1 MMTALNQQWNE
12 LTTSVKK
19 KGKGKRSAP
28 QTPLVNN
35 NMNAAD
41 AIKFSAKALN
51 DMENLL
57 TKLHEMMKSQKE
69 FRELESWVSTSVG
82 AVKTGN
88 TITPEKDSTYVK
100 EGPLSKIKTQMVH
113 FFDEYLTQ
121 QADVS
126 SLKQELSRLQQERQ
140 DIDAKCHTI
149 EQSHSKLNT
158 DMISKDEEVRS
169 LHELMTGRGQE
180 IDKLKEEN
188 DMLLQRQKQSM
199 EAISNLKQ
207 QVSDA
212 ASMSQENRDLRQT
225 IKRLEQEM
233 IDREGTIQ
241 HEQDAKEKLSERF
254 QEEMLSKDEEI
265 KRMKICIENKSKEI
279 EKIEEQKSKL
289 LSRISKEAGAKLTDN
304 NSTICDL
311 SDPNR
316 PTKLAE
322 MFSELYDNEWTEAF
336 EEVLGSQYC
345 TKEMNEKETIGFLLH
360 ILSVTNDYCRKHV
373 VLQWKEIL
381 DAVCQLS
388 TDESQIPTVLIK
400 DLRNVRKMTA
410 AISAE
415 GVAKRFFESG
425 LSSINHMP
433 EEVGGNLELYTR
445 KCVEVCWLMST
456 QNPPLSLYKD
466 VKAQDTF
473 QVDLF
478 QFYTCGGTAVDYL
491 VWPALLCEENG
502 NLLRKGVCQ
511 GMKIKYYF
519 EIRQHNSQN
528 TTRMSENKQEAD
540 IHDPPV
546 KVAGQT
552 DDRAGDDQV
561 DPSNTISSGMTS
573 GQSREQY
580 EDEIQRQRT
589 LIEQQKTKQRELEE
603 NIISLNK
610 DNEQLM
616 IRMSKMAG
624 DKLTRNNP
632 GIEDLSDPNRPNL
645 LAQKFGELYDNE
657 WSHAL
662 DSLNPNDDGNDK
674 KYIYILAE
682 ILEFCYSECES
693 VADQQLLQLEKDCFY
708 LNPQNKVKQKPS
720 DDDLESAKRHLLD
733 AQYSASIFTKTAVI
747 DKVTLG
753 LNRHTKVRDGVQ
765 RVPREFREKCIEIC
779 WSMVTHAPRMVF
791 KWPDS
796 SKGGKIDHNYF
807 QPYTKTGH
815 DVDFVVWPAM
825 LSCKDGSLLR
835 RGTVQPVEVNK

>member
-1 MMTALNQQWNE
+1 MTEKWKTMADQSCPKYIYTVKTLKENLTHASIWDSSLGAFEGICKCIEQHLTSNKELDIQPFFKSLDWHWKKVSSSKEYDQTKTRLCNPTYLSKYRDKQLVDLKEVGCVKTNETPSVSPGDSNLLAKTSPEGTENQQSVLAVAGTIEKLTNELERERERTSVLEKEKRTLTQSYNDKKKESERLTSQALELRDKIVPVCNMMTALNQQWNE

-158 DMISKDEEVRS
+158 DMISKDEEVRN

-188 DMLLQRQKQSM
+188 DMFLQRQTQSM

-336 EEVLGSQYC
+336 EEVLGSQHC

-445 KCVEVCWLMST
+445 RCVEVCWLMST

-473 QVDLF
+473 QEDLF

-511 GMKIKYYF
+511 GMKIK
-519 EIRQHNSQN
+519 
-528 TTRMSENKQEAD
+528 
-540 IHDPPV
+540 
-546 KVAGQT
+546 
-552 DDRAGDDQV
+552 
-561 DPSNTISSGMTS
+561 
-573 GQSREQY
+573 
-580 EDEIQRQRT
+580 
-589 LIEQQKTKQRELEE
+589 
-603 NIISLNK
+603 
-610 DNEQLM
+610 
-616 IRMSKMAG
+616 
-624 DKLTRNNP
+624 
-632 GIEDLSDPNRPNL
+632 
-645 LAQKFGELYDNE
+645 
-657 WSHAL
+657 
-662 DSLNPNDDGNDK
+662 
-674 KYIYILAE
+674 
-682 ILEFCYSECES
+682 
-693 VADQQLLQLEKDCFY
+693 
-708 LNPQNKVKQKPS
+708 
-720 DDDLESAKRHLLD
+720 
-733 AQYSASIFTKTAVI
+733 
-747 DKVTLG
+747 
-753 LNRHTKVRDGVQ
+753 
-765 RVPREFREKCIEIC
+765 
-779 WSMVTHAPRMVF
+779 
-791 KWPDS
+791 
-796 SKGGKIDHNYF
+796 
-807 QPYTKTGH
+807 
-815 DVDFVVWPAM
+815 
-825 LSCKDGSLLR
+825 
-835 RGTVQPVEVNK
+835 